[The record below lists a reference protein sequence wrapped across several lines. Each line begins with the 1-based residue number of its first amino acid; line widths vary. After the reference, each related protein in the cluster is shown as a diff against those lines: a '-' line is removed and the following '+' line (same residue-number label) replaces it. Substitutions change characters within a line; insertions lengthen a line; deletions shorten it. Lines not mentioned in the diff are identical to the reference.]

1 MESITNTTQ
10 RDLFNPNKYKWKFT
24 NLMDPKTNIEIQ
36 KLCKN
41 KSGIYCIYNT
51 ISKKTYIGRGA
62 TIKQGGNRIYM
73 RY

>member
-1 MESITNTTQ
+1 
-10 RDLFNPNKYKWKFT
+10 
-24 NLMDPKTNIEIQ
+24 MDPKTNIEIQ